1 MRSIWL
7 LNYGIVIV
15 VVVAQVRFPANLWTK
30 PTDAISLLVMWPTP
44 CFTVYRCD
52 AAQLLSF
59 NSGTFK
65 EYRLMF
71 NEYCRL
77 FLLAP

>member
-1 MRSIWL
+1 MRSTWL
-7 LNYGIVIV
+7 LNFGIVI

-30 PTDAISLLVMWPTP
+30 PTDGISLLVMWPTP
-44 CFTVYRCD
+44 CFTAYRCD
-52 AAQLLSF
+52 AAQLLSL

-65 EYRLMF
+65 EYRLYRF